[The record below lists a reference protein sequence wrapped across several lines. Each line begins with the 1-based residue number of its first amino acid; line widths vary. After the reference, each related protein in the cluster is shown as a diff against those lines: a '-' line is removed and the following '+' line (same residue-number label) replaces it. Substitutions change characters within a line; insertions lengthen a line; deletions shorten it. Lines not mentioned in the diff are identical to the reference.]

1 MVKHNLI
8 FILLISLSFVFFLSV
23 KVSGIP
29 KNNIS
34 IRQAYELY
42 KNKFLTPEGRII
54 DPDKKNITTSEGQSY
69 MMMLCIIFDDEKT
82 FKQIYKWTQDN
93 LQRDDKLFSWL
104 WGKDKDGKYKILD
117 ENSASDADVDIAY
130 SLIAGYKKWRNPQY
144 LKDAKEIINA
154 IWEHE
159 IKRVGDH
166 LVLMPGVIQTQDK
179 KIEVN
184 PSYFSPYAFRMFN
197 NYDELH
203 DWNTLV
209 DSSYYYLN
217 QVTSLTATGLP
228 PDWFLIE
235 NGKIVLEDSERSD
248 FSYDAVRVFSRIY
261 FDFILTGD
269 KRALEVITKSK
280 VFIQEWNNSR
290 SIHTS
295 YKKNGE
301 LRDNS
306 QYLGT
311 VSIIVPIISIF
322 DKEIAID
329 IYQNKLSSKFN
340 DKNYWQSKN
349 NYYGKNL
356 SLFGWFLY
364 DKKSKEYKDLL
375 KLKILKK

>member
-1 MVKHNLI
+1 MVKNNLI
-8 FILLISLSFVFFLSV
+8 FILLISFSFIFFLSV

-34 IRQAYELY
+34 MRQAYELY

-69 MMMLCIIFDDEKT
+69 MMMLCIMFDDEKT

-130 SLIAGYKKWRNPQY
+130 SLIVGYKKWRNPQY

-159 IKRVGDH
+159 TKRVGDH
-166 LVLMPGVIQTQDK
+166 LILMPGVIQTQEK

-217 QVTSLTATGLP
+217 QVTSQTATGLP
-228 PDWFLIE
+228 PNWFLIE

-269 KRALEVITKSK
+269 KRALSVVTKSK
-280 VFIQEWNNSR
+280 VFIQEWNNS
-290 SIHTS
+290 SSMHTS
-295 YKKNGE
+295 YKINGE

-322 DKEIAID
+322 DKELASD
-329 IYQNKLSSKFN
+329 IYDKKLSSKFN